1 MKLLKYVYSE
11 AVPDWVIAIRLFFNF
26 YPPFSFSKAFG
37 EIARKSGH
45 YYSSAESAYVKGPGY
60 TWSDLTVTYEGIIAD
75 SHYKLES
82 TLETFGMLLLN
93 SLFFAVL
100 TWYCDYVVPGNR
112 GNGE

>member
-1 MKLLKYVYSE
+1 M
-11 AVPDWVIAIRLFFNF
+11 PDWVIAIRLFFNF

-37 EIARKSGH
+37 EIARKSGP
-45 YYSSAESAYVKGPGY
+45 YYSSADAAYVEGPGY
-60 TWSDLTVTYEGIIAD
+60 SWSDLTVTYEGTIAD
-75 SHYKLES
+75 SHYEVGS

-93 SLFFAVL
+93 SLLFAAL